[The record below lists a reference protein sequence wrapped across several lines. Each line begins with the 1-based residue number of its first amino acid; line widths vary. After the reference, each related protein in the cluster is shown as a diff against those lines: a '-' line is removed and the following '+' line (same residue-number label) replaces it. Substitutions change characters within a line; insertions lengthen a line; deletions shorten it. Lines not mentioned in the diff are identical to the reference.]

1 MSNSGPDEM
10 ERVSLCEA
18 IDRILNKGA
27 VVTGD
32 VVISVADIDLVYLGL
47 QLILT
52 SIETARVSAN
62 ESNAEKEMTYRRVR
76 LGPRCGMELR
86 NALE

>member
-32 VVISVADIDLVYLGL
+32 VMISVADIDLVYLGL
-47 QLILT
+47 QCILT
-52 SIETARVSAN
+52 SI
-62 ESNAEKEMTYRRVR
+62 
-76 LGPRCGMELR
+76 
-86 NALE
+86 